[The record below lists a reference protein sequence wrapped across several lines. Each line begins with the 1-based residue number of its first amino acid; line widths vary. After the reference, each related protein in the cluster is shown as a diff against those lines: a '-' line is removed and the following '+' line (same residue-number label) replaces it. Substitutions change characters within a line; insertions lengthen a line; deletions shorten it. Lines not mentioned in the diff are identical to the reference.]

1 MYNEILVRNSA
12 RCLGCGDEMVSE
24 HRHAFRTCS
33 CGALSVDGGLD
44 YRKRVYKR
52 EIGFIDTSILAEA
65 PADREALLG
74 GAAMLRWINSGA
86 RPPDDAWSSAPLL
99 DDWRIVPARR
109 PPAAD
114 GMSELEGVV
123 AGHPDFD
130 LGMRIRTT
138 PLLFV
143 EHGQGWARTVT
154 RFWRLG
160 RPAKE
165 TMN

>member
-1 MYNEILVRNSA
+1 MFNEILIRNSA

-52 EIGFIDTSILAEA
+52 EVGWTDTSILAEPTA
-65 PADREALLG
+65 SKEELIE
-74 GAAMLRWINSGA
+74 GAAMLRLIKTGY
-86 RPPDDAWSSAPLL
+86 RPPEDAWATAALL
-99 DDWRIVPARR
+99 DDWKILPARK
-109 PPAAD
+109 PAAE
-114 GMSELEGVV
+114 GTHELEGIV
-123 AGHPDFD
+123 AGHADFD
-130 LGMRIRTT
+130 LGARIRTT

-160 RPAKE
+160 RPSKE
-165 TMN
+165 AVQ